1 MTDALCS
8 MCEML
13 ILFENNPIQFI
24 LFLLDDFVR
33 PTMTPL
39 SETREGAQGLRRLQM
54 DPGLNTWMA
63 RQLLFTG
70 FSVFFL
76 TNMCKEVHRLIV

>member
-1 MTDALCS
+1 

-13 ILFENNPIQFI
+13 ILFDNNPIQFI

-39 SETREGAQGLRRLQM
+39 SETREGAQG
-54 DPGLNTWMA
+54 A
-63 RQLLFTG
+63 EKA
-70 FSVFFL
+70 
-76 TNMCKEVHRLIV
+76 TNGSGIEYLDG

>member
-1 MTDALCS
+1 

-63 RQLLFTG
+63 RQLLLTG